1 MVATGGPMHVIF
13 FTIVVFFGSFYLI
26 NLMLAVVAMS
36 YEDEAEAN
44 NKVSAI
50 YPSGI
55 SHQTMQIL
63 HCDKFHS
70 L

>member
-1 MVATGGPMHVIF
+1 
-13 FTIVVFFGSFYLI
+13 
-26 NLMLAVVAMS
+26 MLAVVAMS

>member
-1 MVATGGPMHVIF
+1 MHVIF

-50 YPSGI
+50 YLTLFQ